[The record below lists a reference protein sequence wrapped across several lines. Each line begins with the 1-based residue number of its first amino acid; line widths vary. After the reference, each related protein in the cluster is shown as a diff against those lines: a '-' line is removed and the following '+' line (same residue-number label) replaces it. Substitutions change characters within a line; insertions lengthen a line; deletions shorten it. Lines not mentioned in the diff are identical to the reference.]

1 MNMKSITKRASDV
14 FVASILLIIMLPIL
28 FLGSLTVLFSMG
40 RPIFFLHERSGQ
52 YGKPFRMVK
61 LRTMVNDQT
70 GKLSDNERVTRAGL
84 LLRKFSIDE
93 LPQLLNVLG
102 GSMSLVGPRPLL
114 REYDRLYSPVQARRL
129 QVKPGLTGLAQVA
142 GRNELSWDEK
152 LELDIQYV
160 DRQSLWLDFKIMLRT
175 PMVVL
180 LARGFQRSGELKKFG
195 E

>member
-1 MNMKSITKRASDV
+1 
-14 FVASILLIIMLPIL
+14 
-28 FLGSLTVLFSMG
+28 
-40 RPIFFLHERSGQ
+40 
-52 YGKPFRMVK
+52 MVK

-70 GKLSDNERVTRAGL
+70 GKLSDSERVTRAGL
-84 LLRKFSIDE
+84 LLRKSSIDE

-152 LELDIQYV
+152 LELDVQYV

-180 LARGFQRSGELKKFG
+180 PQWVRVWRA
-195 E
+195 

>member
-1 MNMKSITKRASDV
+1 
-14 FVASILLIIMLPIL
+14 
-28 FLGSLTVLFSMG
+28 
-40 RPIFFLHERSGQ
+40 
-52 YGKPFRMVK
+52 MVK

-70 GKLSDNERVTRAGL
+70 GKLNDSERVTRAGL

-114 REYDRLYSPVQARRL
+114 REYDKLYSPVQARRL

-152 LELDIQYV
+152 LELDVQYV

>member
-1 MNMKSITKRASDV
+1 MDWDGKQSLSLFRGRSKCDEYEAHHQTCKRRL
-14 FVASILLIIMLPIL
+14 FASILLIIPLPIL
-28 FLGSLTVLFSMG
+28 CLGSLTVLFSMG

-70 GKLSDNERVTRAGL
+70 GKLNDSERVTRAGL

-114 REYDRLYSPVQARRL
+114 REYDKLYSPVQARRL
-129 QVKPGLTGLAQVA
+129 QVKPGLTGLAQ
-142 GRNELSWDEK
+142 
-152 LELDIQYV
+152 
-160 DRQSLWLDFKIMLRT
+160 
-175 PMVVL
+175 L
-180 LARGFQRSGELKKFG
+180 LGGTSHG
-195 E
+195 

>member
-1 MNMKSITKRASDV
+1 MSMKSITKRVSDV

-40 RPIFFLHERSGQ
+40 CPIFFLHERSGQ

-70 GKLSDNERVTRAGL
+70 GKLSDSERVTRAGL

-152 LELDIQYV
+152 LELDVQYV